1 MVKSINELKN
11 QFTAKEKLSK
21 EHQVA
26 IKGGDDKRNPPPPV
40 GRMPPAPLGIGGI

>member
-1 MVKSINELKN
+1 MTKSINELKN

-26 IKGGDDKRNPPPPV
+26 IKGGDDKRNPPPPISISV
-40 GRMPPAPLGIGGI
+40 GTTTTTVRI